1 MKFLFIHGDIK
12 FNTTKKAINN
22 PDEELSG
29 EAVNALVVFTAVEEG
44 DDNISENAVL
54 EIENV
59 LDKVKAERIVVYP
72 YAHLSSNLAKPEVGR
87 KILNEI
93 YEKLRGKHET
103 IKAPFGWYKSFE
115 LKCKGH
121 PLSEL
126 SKTITSAEK
135 KELKEAEQKAPE
147 KKEEKK
153 EIVSEALKSEEKIKS
168 KIYILSGS
176 SGTLIEPDK
185 FDFKGHENLKKFY
198 HYETAGTRKVDIP
211 PPHVKFMRDYE
222 IADYEGGS
230 DKGNLRFYPKGK
242 LIKTLIE
249 EHVQDKL
256 VDYGAMVVETP
267 LMYDYKHKALEKYLN
282 RFPARQYTV
291 KSGDDEFFL
300 RFSACF
306 GQFLMKSS
314 MTISYKSL
322 PIKLYELSKSFRRE
336 QEGELVGLKRL
347 RAFTMPD
354 MHTLCMD
361 VEQAKAAFIEQYQMS
376 REVMKDLNLN
386 YEVAIRVVKSFYD
399 ENREF
404 IEKLA
409 EIADKPVIVEVWNER
424 FFYFILKFE
433 FNFVDFQGKASAL
446 STVQIDVENA
456 ERFEIQYVD
465 SEGKKKFPLILHSS
479 ISGAIE
485 RDIYALLEKAAID
498 IESKKKASFPLWLS
512 PTQLRIIPVSEKQVD
527 YCRKFEISDVRVDID
542 DRNESL
548 GKKIMEANKE
558 WIPYIAVVGDKEVE
572 NDVLSVTVRESGEKK
587 EYKFTEL
594 IKEIKEKTEGVPY
607 RKLTIPVYL
616 SKRAIFV

>member
-12 FNTTKKAINN
+12 FQTTKKALNTA
-22 PDEELSG
+22 DEEFSG
-29 EAVNALVVFTAVEEG
+29 ESANALIVFTAVEEG
-44 DDNISENAVL
+44 DELIVKKGVE
-54 EIENV
+54 EIEDVFN
-59 LDKVKAERIVVYP
+59 KIKAERIVVYP
-72 YAHLSSNLAKPEVGR
+72 YAHLSSNLAKPDIGQKV
-87 KILNEI
+87 LNEI
-93 YEKLRGKHET
+93 YENLRQKHEA

-126 SKTITSAEK
+126 SKTVRPVGDIKSIGEVKEIKNKESEK
-135 KELKEAEQKAPE
+135 T
-147 KKEEKK
+147 
-153 EIVSEALKSEEKIKS
+153 EIVSEALKSEKKIRS
-168 KIYILSGS
+168 KIYIFSG
-176 SGTLIEPDK
+176 GLIEPDK
-185 FDFKGHENLKKFY
+185 FDFTGHENLKKFY
-198 HYETAGTRKVDIP
+198 LYETAGTRKVEYP

-230 DKGNLRFYPKGK
+230 DQGNLRFYPKGK

-249 EHVQDKL
+249 EHVQNIL

-291 KSGDDEFFL
+291 KSGDKEFFL

-314 MTISYKSL
+314 MTISYKNL
-322 PIKLYELSKSFRRE
+322 PLKIYELSKSFRRE

-354 MHTLCMD
+354 MHTLCSD
-361 VEQAKAAFIEQYQMS
+361 IEQAKKEFIEQYQMS
-376 REVMKDLNLN
+376 RRIMKDLNLD

-399 ENREF
+399 ENKEF
-404 IEKLA
+404 IESLVK
-409 EIADKPVIVEVWNER
+409 IVDKPVLVEIWNER

-433 FNFVDFQGKASAL
+433 FNFIDFQGKASAL

-456 ERFEIQYVD
+456 ERFEIVYID
-465 SEGKKKFPLILHSS
+465 SKGEKKFPLILHCS

-485 RDIYALLEKAAID
+485 RDMCALLEKAAID
-498 IESKKKASFPLWLS
+498 IEDKKKASFPLWLS
-512 PTQLRIIPVSEKQVD
+512 PTQLRIIPISEKYND
-527 YCRKFEISDVRVDID
+527 YCRKFEIADVRVDID

-548 GKKIMEANKE
+548 SKKIMEANKE
-558 WIPYIAVVGDKEVE
+558 WIPYIAVVGEKEVKE
-572 NDVLSVTVRESGEKK
+572 DVLSVTVRESGEKK
-587 EYKFTEL
+587 IYKFEEL
-594 IKEIKEKTEGVPY
+594 IKEINKKTEGKPY
-607 RKLTIPVYL
+607 KKLTVPCYL
-616 SKRAIFV
+616 SKRATFV